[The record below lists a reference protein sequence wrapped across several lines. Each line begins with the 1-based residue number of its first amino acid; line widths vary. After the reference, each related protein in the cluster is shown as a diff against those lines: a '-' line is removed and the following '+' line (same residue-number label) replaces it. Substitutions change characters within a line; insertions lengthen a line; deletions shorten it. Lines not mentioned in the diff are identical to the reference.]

1 MPLSLGQ
8 RLPLTLTSGK
18 WTHKFRKMLMQIKRV
33 NPEDYEDILALN
45 ESALPHVNSI
55 SRLTLEHLHRAS
67 RYFGVVHIN
76 GQIAGFL
83 LALGEGANYKSMNY
97 LWFDNHYS
105 TFAYIDRIVIRA
117 DFRRMGLGQ
126 KLYADLEESVAGSSP
141 MLTCEVNLRPPNPG
155 SIVFHQQLGF
165 AEVDQQ
171 ETEQGAKRVSL
182 MVKTL

>member
-1 MPLSLGQ
+1 
-8 RLPLTLTSGK
+8 
-18 WTHKFRKMLMQIKRV
+18 
-33 NPEDYEDILALN
+33 
-45 ESALPHVNSI
+45 
-55 SRLTLEHLHRAS
+55 
-67 RYFGVVHIN
+67 
-76 GQIAGFL
+76 
-83 LALGEGANYKSMNY
+83 

-105 TFAYIDRIVIRA
+105 TFAYIDRIVIGA

-141 MLTCEVNLRPPNPG
+141 MLTCEVNLKPPNPG

-171 ETEQGAKRVSL
+171 ETEQGGKRVSL